1 MIHFRE
7 PLQKE
12 VKIDTVEYEASLLR
26 QLGEHIDASQPPP
39 LLLSSSFALSG
50 TTYVCQILSSVLM
63 SVRLND
69 SLLLH

>member
-12 VKIDTVEYEASLLR
+12 VKIDTVEYEASSLR
-26 QLGEHIDASQPPP
+26 QLGEHIDASQPPS
-39 LLLSSSFALSG
+39 LLSSSIALSG

-63 SVRLND
+63 SVHLND
-69 SLLLH
+69 SLILH